1 MLDELRNIRLTLE
14 YDGTDFCGW
23 QVQPGARTA
32 QGVLEEALAELL
44 GGRHRVVAASRT
56 DSGAHARG
64 QVVSFYTRSEL
75 PAARVLMALNAI
87 LPEDVVVREASDV
100 TLDFN
105 ARRSAR
111 TRRYTYR
118 VVVGP
123 TALLRERAWS
133 VRRPLD
139 LSKMQ
144 AACPATLGLRDF
156 RAFSAG
162 VEENGSTL
170 CMVTECRWR
179 DWAEGGNMGYM
190 FEIVADRFV
199 RYMVRTLAGTTV
211 RIGEGRLEP
220 AELGLGLESRLRHRL
235 AYTAPAQ
242 GLCLE
247 EVTY

>member
-1 MLDELRNIRLTLE
+1 MLGELRNIRLTLE

-23 QVQPGARTA
+23 QIQPGARTV
-32 QGVLEEALAELL
+32 QGVLEDCLEELL

-64 QVVSFYTRSEL
+64 QVVSFHTRNAL
-75 PAARVLMALNAI
+75 PAERILMALNAL
-87 LPEDVVVREASDV
+87 LPPDVVVKDVREATV
-100 TLDFN
+100 DFN

-111 TRRYTYR
+111 SRRYTYR
-118 VVVGP
+118 VAAGP
-123 TALLRERAWS
+123 TALLRNRAWS

-139 LSKMQ
+139 VARMQ
-144 AACPATLGLRDF
+144 AACPALLGLRDF

-162 VEENGSTL
+162 VEQNDSTL
-170 CMVTECRWR
+170 CTVTTCGWR
-179 DWAEGGNMGYM
+179 AWDVDGSAGYV

-199 RYMVRTLAGTTV
+199 RYMVRTLAGTMV
-211 RIGEGRLEP
+211 RIGEGRFEP
-220 AELGLGLESRLRHRL
+220 AELGLGLETRRRHRL
-235 AYTAPAQ
+235 AYTAPAR